1 MSSNLVLFMSHLD
14 WDVPKMIFAPAL
26 RQTGS
31 GKTYTMLGPS
41 EEVGKR
47 ETVCPLFVE
56 FYGLAVVHRNLGNP
70 QVPRFKHHPP
80 VPFPIAMTS

>member
-1 MSSNLVLFMSHLD
+1 MSHLD
-14 WDVPKMIFAPAL
+14 WDVPEMIFALAL

-47 ETVCPLFVE
+47 ETVCPLFMDLLS
-56 FYGLAVVHRNLGNP
+56 YKGTLD
-70 QVPRFKHHPP
+70 
-80 VPFPIAMTS
+80 